1 MQRSRVSRFA
11 RYRLPDEPDTL
22 TSYVYYQQAAHFC
35 LQLLDSNLC
44 TPRCALTS
52 TAHALV

>member
-1 MQRSRVSRFA
+1 VQRSRVSRFA